1 MDDITAAAS
10 AKSIAAAIRHRRVS
24 AVEIV
29 QAHLDRI
36 AQVNPKLNAVVR
48 LCADRALDEAANADT
63 TLARGDA
70 VGPLHGVPMTLKD
83 SLDTQGVVTTGGT
96 AGRRDFIPDE
106 DATITARLRAAGAIL
121 LGKTNTPELTW
132 SGETDNTVYGRTNN
146 PFDLERSP
154 GGSSGGAAAIVS
166 ACGSPFDIGSDTGGS
181 IRAPAHLTGI
191 AGIKPNSGRV
201 PRTGHI
207 IAYTMGAVD
216 SYTQNGPMARYV
228 EDLALILPIISGPDW
243 IDPSIIAMSLGDPA
257 DVDLNSLRV
266 AFYTDPPGFI
276 APAQDTR
283 DTTLAAVNA
292 LTNTVA
298 SIEEAIPQA
307 LSRVPELND
316 RSSEGDGGAGTRRLL
331 NKIGATDISPRLAKW
346 LDETNLISTEE
357 FTKTLEDLDQYRS
370 DMIQFMRDFDV
381 IVSPTTAQPAQ
392 PHGEYSKERGYAI
405 YTHPYNLTGWPATV
419 VRCGTSSE
427 GLPIGVQVVAR
438 PWREDVSL
446 AVAAFLESA
455 LGGWQKPPI

>member
-1 MDDITAAAS
+1 MTDITSAS
-10 AKSIAAAIRHRRVS
+10 VLNIARAIRDKQVS
-24 AVEIV
+24 TLEVV

-36 AQVNPKLNAVVR
+36 AEVNPSLNAVVY
-48 LCADRALDEAANADT
+48 LCAERALDEARQADAA
-63 TLARGDA
+63 LSRGDD

-83 SLDTQGVVTTGGT
+83 SLDTAGVVSTGGT
-96 AGRRDFIPDE
+96 TGRRDFIPE
-106 DATITARLRAAGAIL
+106 RDATLVARLRASGAIL

-132 SGETDNTVYGRTNN
+132 SGETDNLIYGRTNN

-166 ACGSPFDIGSDTGGS
+166 AYGSPFDIGSDTGGS
-181 IRAPAHLTGI
+181 IRDPAHLTGI

-207 IAYTMGAVD
+207 IDYTMGAID

-243 IDPSIIAMSLGDPA
+243 IDPAIVDMLLGDPD
-257 DVDLNSLRV
+257 DVDLGNLRV
-266 AFYTDPPGFI
+266 AFYTDPSGFK
-276 APAQDTR
+276 PPEQDTR
-283 DTTLAAVNA
+283 DTLLAAVKE
-292 LTNTVA
+292 LTDMVA
-298 SIEEAIPQA
+298 SIEENVPEP
-307 LSRVPELND
+307 LNRVPELND

-331 NKIGATDISPRLAKW
+331 DRVGTTEISPHLSKW
-346 LDETNLISTEE
+346 LAETKPISTGE
-357 FTKTLEDLDQYRS
+357 FTKALEDLDQYRS
-370 DMIQFMRDFDV
+370 EMLHFMRDYDV
-381 IVSPTTAQPAQ
+381 IISPTTAMSAQ
-392 PHGEYSKERGYAI
+392 PHGDYSEEHEYAT

-419 VRCGTSSE
+419 IRCGTSSE
-427 GLPIGVQVVAR
+427 GLPIGVQVITR

>member
-1 MDDITAAAS
+1 MTEFTSAS
-10 AKSIAAAIRHRRVS
+10 AHAIAQAIRGKQVS
-24 AVEIV
+24 TVEVV

-36 AQVNPKLNAVVR
+36 AEVNPSLNAVVCI
-48 LCADRALDEAANADT
+48 CADRALDEAREAD
-63 TLARGDA
+63 AAISRGEDL
-70 VGPLHGVPMTLKD
+70 GPLHGVPMTLKD
-83 SLDTQGVVTTGGT
+83 SLNTQGVVSTGGT
-96 AGRRDFIPDE
+96 VGRRDFVPE
-106 DATITARLRAAGAIL
+106 RDATLVARLRDAGAIL
-121 LGKTNTPELTW
+121 LGKTNTPEITW
-132 SGETDNTVYGRTNN
+132 SGETDNDVYGRTNN

-207 IAYTMGAVD
+207 INYTMGAID

-243 IDPSIIAMSLGDPA
+243 IDPAIVDMPLRDPA
-257 DVDLNSLRV
+257 DVDLSGLRV
-266 AFYTDPPGFI
+266 AFYTDSPGFI
-276 APAQDTR
+276 PPDQGTR
-283 DTTLAAVNA
+283 DTVKTAVRA
-292 LTNTVA
+292 LEDEAA
-298 SIEEAIPQA
+298 SIEESVPRP

-316 RSSEGDGGAGTRRLL
+316 KSSEGDGGAGTRRLL
-331 NKIGATDISPRLAKW
+331 EKIGATDISPRLNKW
-346 LDETNLISTEE
+346 LDEAELIPTAE

-370 DMIQFMRDFDV
+370 DMLRFMRGYDV
-381 IVSPTTAQPAQ
+381 IISPVTSQPAQ
-392 PHGEYSKERGYAI
+392 PHGEYSKEDGYAI

-419 VRCGTSSE
+419 IRCGTSSE
-427 GLPIGVQVVAR
+427 GLPIGVQIVAR

>member
-1 MDDITAAAS
+1 MNEITSAS
-10 AKSIAAAIRHRRVS
+10 ARSIAQAIRGKQVS

-29 QAHLDRI
+29 HAHLDRI
-36 AQVNPKLNAVVR
+36 AEVNDKLNAVVC
-48 LCADRALDEAANADT
+48 LCADRALDEAAEADA

-83 SLDTQGVVTTGGT
+83 SLDTEGVVTTAGT
-96 AGRRDFIPDE
+96 VGRRDFVPDR
-106 DATITARLRAAGAIL
+106 DATITARLRTAGAIL
-121 LGKTNTPELTW
+121 LGKTNTPEITW
-132 SGETDNTVYGRTNN
+132 SGETDNDVYGRTNN
-146 PFDLERSP
+146 PFDLGRNP
-154 GGSSGGAAAIVS
+154 GGSSGGASAIVS

-201 PRTGHI
+201 PRTGHVI
-207 IAYTMGAVD
+207 GYTMGAID

-228 EDLALILPIISGPDW
+228 EDLALILPVISGPDW
-243 IDPSIIAMSLGDPA
+243 IDPAIVDMPLGDPTN
-257 DVDLNSLRV
+257 VNLSNLRV
-266 AFYTDPPGFI
+266 AFYTDPPGFK
-276 APAQDTR
+276 PPDEDTR
-283 DTTLAAVNA
+283 NTVQSAVNA
-292 LTNTVA
+292 LTNIAA
-298 SIEEAIPQA
+298 SIEEDVPKP
-307 LSRVPELND
+307 LTRVPDLND

-331 NKIGATDISPRLAKW
+331 DQIGATDISPRLAKW
-346 LDETNLISTEE
+346 LDEAELIPTED
-357 FTKTLEDLDQYRS
+357 FTKALEDLDQYRS
-370 DMIQFMRDFDV
+370 EMLQFMRAYDV
-381 IVSPTTAQPAQ
+381 IISPTTATAAQ

-455 LGGWQKPPI
+455 LGGWKKPPI

>member
-1 MDDITAAAS
+1 MTEITSAS
-10 AKSIAAAIRHRRVS
+10 AKSIAQAIRDKEVS
-24 AVEIV
+24 AVEVV

-36 AQVNPKLNAVVR
+36 AEVNDKLNAVVC
-48 LCADRALDEAANADT
+48 LCADRAMQEARAADA
-63 TLARGDA
+63 TLSRGDS

-83 SLDTQGVVTTGGT
+83 SLDTEGVITTAGT
-96 AGRRDFIPDE
+96 IGRRDFIPDR

-121 LGKTNTPELTW
+121 LGKSNTPEITW
-132 SGETDNTVYGRTNN
+132 SGETDNDIYGRTNN
-146 PFDLERSP
+146 PFDLERNP

-181 IRAPAHLTGI
+181 IRAPAHLCGI

-201 PRTGHI
+201 PRTGHVI
-207 IAYTMGAVD
+207 GYTMGPID

-243 IDPSIIAMSLGDPA
+243 RDPAILDMPLGDPA
-257 DVDLNSLRV
+257 DVALPNLRV
-266 AFYTDPPGFI
+266 AFYTDPPGFT
-276 APAQDTR
+276 PPDENTR
-283 DTTLAAVNA
+283 SATLSAVNA
-292 LTNTVA
+292 LANIVA
-298 SIEEAIPQA
+298 SIEEDVPRP
-307 LSRVPELND
+307 LSRVPDLND
-316 RSSEGDGGAGTRRLL
+316 KSSEGDGGAGTRRLL
-331 NKIGATDISPRLAKW
+331 DQIGATDISARLAKW
-346 LDETNLISTEE
+346 LDEAKLIPTEE
-357 FTKTLEDLDQYRS
+357 FTKTLEDLDRYRS
-370 DMIQFMRDFDV
+370 EMLQFMRDYD
-381 IVSPTTAQPAQ
+381 IIISPTTATAAQ
-392 PHGEYSKERGYAI
+392 PHGEYSKQRGYAI

-427 GLPIGVQVVAR
+427 GLPIGVQIAAR

>member
-1 MDDITAAAS
+1 MTDITCAS
-10 AKSIAAAIRHRRVS
+10 AKAIAGAIRDREMS
-24 AVEIV
+24 AVEVV

-36 AQVNPKLNAVVR
+36 AQVNNKLNAVVC
-48 LCADRALDEAANADT
+48 LCTERALEEAQKADAS
-63 TLARGDA
+63 LAHGDA

-83 SLDTQGVVTTGGT
+83 SLDTEGVVTTAGT
-96 AGRRDFIPDE
+96 IGRHDFIPDR
-106 DATITARLRAAGAIL
+106 DATVTARLRAAGAIL
-121 LGKTNTPELTW
+121 LGKSNTPELTW
-132 SGETDNTVYGRTNN
+132 SGETDNDVYGRTNN

-191 AGIKPNSGRV
+191 AGMKPNSGRV
-201 PRTGHI
+201 PRTGHVI
-207 IAYTMGAVD
+207 GYTMGAID
-216 SYTQNGPMARYV
+216 SFTQNGPMARYV

-243 IDPSIIAMSLGDPA
+243 IDPAIVDMLLGDPTE
-257 DVDLNSLRV
+257 VDLSNLRV
-266 AFYTDPPGFI
+266 AFYTDPPGFK
-276 APAQDTR
+276 PPDEDTR
-283 DTTLAAVNA
+283 NTVQSAVNA
-292 LTNTVA
+292 LTNIVA
-298 SIEEAIPQA
+298 SIEEDVPQP
-307 LSRVPELND
+307 LSRIPDLND

-331 NKIGATDISPRLAKW
+331 DKIGTTDISPRLAKW
-346 LDETNLISTEE
+346 LDEAELIPTAE
-357 FTKTLEDLDQYRS
+357 FTEALEDLDQYRS
-370 DMIQFMRDFDV
+370 EMLRFMRDYDV
-381 IVSPTTAQPAQ
+381 IISPTTAAAAQ
-392 PHGEYSKERGYAI
+392 PHGEYSKEEGYAI

>member
-1 MDDITAAAS
+1 MTEITTAS
-10 AKSIAAAIRHRRVS
+10 AKSIARAIRDKRVS
-24 AVEIV
+24 AVEVV

-36 AQVNPKLNAVVR
+36 AEVNDKLNAVVC
-48 LCADRALDEAANADT
+48 LCADRAMDEAARADAA
-63 TLARGDA
+63 LARGEIA
-70 VGPLHGVPMTLKD
+70 GPLRGVPMTLKD
-83 SLDTQGVVTTGGT
+83 SLDTEGVITTSGT
-96 AGRRDFIPDE
+96 AGRRDFVPDR
-106 DATITARLRAAGAIL
+106 DATLVARLRAAGAIL

-181 IRAPAHLTGI
+181 VRAPAHVTGI

-207 IAYTMGAVD
+207 IDYTMGAID
-216 SYTQNGPMARYV
+216 SYTQNGPMARRV
-228 EDLALILPIISGPDW
+228 EDLALIMPIISGPDW
-243 IDPSIIAMSLGDPA
+243 IDPAIVDMPLRDPA
-257 DVDLNSLRV
+257 DVDIGSLRV
-266 AFYTDPPGFI
+266 AFYTDPPGFL
-276 APAQDTR
+276 PPNQDTR
-283 DTTLAAVNA
+283 DTVQAAVNA
-292 LTNTVA
+292 LAVA
-298 SIEEAIPQA
+298 VALIEENIPQP
-307 LSRVPELND
+307 LSRVPGLND
-316 RSSEGDGGAGTRRLL
+316 RTSEGDGGAGTRRLL

-346 LDETNLISTEE
+346 IDDAELIQTAE
-357 FTKTLEDLDQYRS
+357 FTKALEDLDQYRS
-370 DMIQFMRDFDV
+370 DMIQFMRDYDV
-381 IVSPTTAQPAQ
+381 IISPTTAQPAQ
-392 PHGEYSKERGYAI
+392 LHGDYSKEEGYAI
-405 YTHPYNLTGWPATV
+405 YTHPYNLTGWPAAV

-446 AVAAFLESA
+446 AVAAFLEST

>member
-1 MDDITAAAS
+1 MNEITSAS
-10 AKSIAAAIRHRRVS
+10 AKAIAGAIRDREMS
-24 AVEIV
+24 AVEVV

-36 AQVNPKLNAVVR
+36 AEVNDKLNAVVC
-48 LCADRALDEAANADT
+48 LCADRALEEAGKADDA
-63 TLARGDA
+63 LSRGDA
-70 VGPLHGVPMTLKD
+70 TGPLHGVPMTIKD
-83 SLDTQGVVTTGGT
+83 SLDTEGVVTTGGT
-96 AGRRDFIPDE
+96 TGRRDFVPKR
-106 DATITARLRAAGAIL
+106 DATLVARLRAAGAIL

-132 SGETDNTVYGRTNN
+132 SGETDNDVYGRTNN
-146 PFDLERSP
+146 PFDLDRSP

-207 IAYTMGAVD
+207 IEYTMGAID

-243 IDPSIIAMSLGDPA
+243 IDPAILDMPLGDPT
-257 DVDLNSLRV
+257 DVDISNLRV
-266 AFYTDPPGFI
+266 AFYTDPPGFE
-276 APAQDTR
+276 PPDEDTR
-283 DTTLAAVNA
+283 NTLQAAVNA
-292 LTNTVA
+292 LTPTVA
-298 SIEEAIPQA
+298 SIEENIPQP

-331 NKIGATDISPRLAKW
+331 DKIGATDISPRLAKW
-346 LDETNLISTEE
+346 LDEAELIPTEE

-370 DMIQFMRDFDV
+370 EMLQFMRNYDV
-381 IVSPTTAQPAQ
+381 IISPTTAQPAQ
-392 PHGEYSKERGYAI
+392 PHGDYSKEEGYAI

-419 VRCGTSSE
+419 VRCGTSSD

-446 AVAAFLESA
+446 TVAAFLESA
-455 LGGWQKPPI
+455 LGGWQKPPM

>member
-1 MDDITAAAS
+1 MTEITNVS
-10 AKSIAAAIRHRRVS
+10 AKTIARAIHDRQVS
-24 AVEIV
+24 AVEVV

-36 AQVNPKLNAVVR
+36 AEVNPSLNTVVC
-48 LCADRALDEAANADT
+48 LCADRALREAREADAA
-63 TLARGDA
+63 LSRGDE

-83 SLDTQGVVTTGGT
+83 SLDTEGVVSTGGT
-96 AGRRDFIPDE
+96 AGRRDFIPE
-106 DATITARLRAAGAIL
+106 RDATLVARLRAAGAIL
-121 LGKTNTPELTW
+121 LGKTNTPEITW
-132 SGETDNTVYGRTNN
+132 SGETDNDVYGRANN

-181 IRAPAHLTGI
+181 IRAPAHVTGI

-207 IAYTMGAVD
+207 IDYTMGAID

-228 EDLALILPIISGPDW
+228 EDLALILPVISGPDW
-243 IDPSIIAMSLGDPA
+243 IDPAIVAMPLGDPA
-257 DVDLNSLRV
+257 DVDLGNLRV
-266 AFYTDPPGFI
+266 AFYTDSPGFE
-276 APAQDTR
+276 PPDQDTR
-283 DTTLAAVNA
+283 DTLQAAVNA
-292 LTNTVA
+292 LASAVA
-298 SIEEAIPQA
+298 SIEENVPQP

-316 RSSEGDGGAGTRRLL
+316 KTSEGDGGAGTRRLL
-331 NKIGATDISPRLAKW
+331 DKIGATEITPRLTKW
-346 LDETNLISTEE
+346 LDEAELIPTTE
-357 FTKTLEDLDQYRS
+357 FTKALEDLDQYRS
-370 DMIQFMRDFDV
+370 DMLQFMREYDV

-392 PHGEYSKERGYAI
+392 PHGEYSKEEGYAI

-446 AVAAFLESA
+446 AVAAFLEST

>member
-1 MDDITAAAS
+1 MEITNAS
-10 AKSIAAAIRHRRVS
+10 AKAIAQTIRDREMS
-24 AVEIV
+24 AVEVV

-36 AQVNPKLNAVVR
+36 EEVNPNLNAVVCP
-48 LCADRALDEAANADT
+48 CADRALREAREADAA
-63 TLARGDA
+63 LSRGDE

-83 SLDTQGVVTTGGT
+83 SLDTEGVVSTGGT
-96 AGRRDFIPDE
+96 AGRRDFIPE
-106 DATITARLRAAGAIL
+106 RDATLVARLRAAGAIL
-121 LGKTNTPELTW
+121 LGKTNTPEITW
-132 SGETDNTVYGRTNN
+132 SGETDNDVYGRANN

-154 GGSSGGAAAIVS
+154 GGSSGGAAAIIS

-181 IRAPAHLTGI
+181 IRAPAHVTGI

-207 IAYTMGAVD
+207 IDYTMGAID

-228 EDLALILPIISGPDW
+228 EDLALILPVISGPDW
-243 IDPSIIAMSLGDPA
+243 IDPAIVAMPLGDPT
-257 DVDLNSLRV
+257 DVNLSNLRV
-266 AFYTDPPGFI
+266 TFYTDSPGFE
-276 APAQDTR
+276 PPDQDTR
-283 DTTLAAVNA
+283 DTLKAAANA
-292 LTNTVA
+292 LTSAVA
-298 SIEEAIPQA
+298 SIEEDVPQP

-316 RSSEGDGGAGTRRLL
+316 KTSEGDGGAGTRRLL
-331 NKIGATDISPRLAKW
+331 DKIGATDITPRLTKW
-346 LDETNLISTEE
+346 LDEAELIPTEE
-357 FTKTLEDLDQYRS
+357 FTKALEDLDQYRS
-370 DMIQFMRDFDV
+370 DMLQFMRDYDV

-392 PHGEYSKERGYAI
+392 PHGEYSKEEGYAI

-427 GLPIGVQVVAR
+427 GLPIGIQVVAR

-446 AVAAFLESA
+446 AVAAFLEST